1 MLNLE
6 FSDFNSST
14 DEGMLLLA
22 ALSILTSDIDR
33 KKFGG
38 HMHPHDVFEYVQDV
52 ANKIFFEEE
61 YKQIELQNKR
71 NRIID
76 LCIEIENQDIP

>member
-1 MLNLE
+1 MLDLE

-38 HMHPHDVFEYVQDV
+38 HMHPHDVFEYVQDL

-71 NRIID
+71 NKIIEGIID
-76 LCIEIENQDIP
+76 

>member
-1 MLNLE
+1 MLDLD

-14 DEGMLLLA
+14 EEGMLLIA
-22 ALSILTSDIDR
+22 AISILTSDIDR

-38 HMHPHDVFEYVQDV
+38 HVHPHDVFEHIKDL
-52 ANKIFFEEE
+52 ANIIFFEEE

-71 NRIID
+71 NKIIEGIILD
-76 LCIEIENQDIP
+76 GSNN

>member
-1 MLNLE
+1 MLDLD

-14 DEGMLLLA
+14 EEGMLLLA
-22 ALSILTSDIDR
+22 AMSILTSDIDR

-38 HMHPHDVFEYVQDV
+38 HMHPHDVFEHIKDL
-52 ANKIFFEEE
+52 ANLIFFEEE

-71 NRIID
+71 NKMIEGIILD
-76 LCIEIENQDIP
+76 GKNH